1 MIRSRAKDLLFSMH
15 HRFIAIFALLCVAL
29 GGVGCASKSKS
40 KSKSKQYKEVLLPK
54 QTGSAL
60 QRRIYVETTGDEKR
74 KPKEKKK
81 ATETEPAETPPTD
94 EEEPPPPER
103 FR

>member
-1 MIRSRAKDLLFSMH
+1 MH

-29 GGVGCASKSKS
+29 GGVGCASKS

-60 QRRIYVETTGDEKR
+60 QRRIYVETTGNEKK

-81 ATETEPAETPPTD
+81 ATETEPAETPPTA
-94 EEEPPPPER
+94 EEEAPPPER

>member
-1 MIRSRAKDLLFSMH
+1 MH
-15 HRFIAIFALLCVAL
+15 HRFIAIFALFCIVL
-29 GGVGCASKSKS
+29 GGVGCASKPKS
-40 KSKSKQYKEVLLPK
+40 TQYKEVLLPK

-60 QRRIYVETTGDEKR
+60 QRRIYVETTGDEKK

-81 ATETEPAETPPTD
+81 VTETEPAETPPPD
-94 EEEPPPPER
+94 EEEAPPPER

>member
-1 MIRSRAKDLLFSMH
+1 MH
-15 HRFIAIFALLCVAL
+15 HRFIAIFALLCVVL

-40 KSKSKQYKEVLLPK
+40 KHYKEVLLPK

-60 QRRIYVETTGDEKR
+60 QRRLYIETTGEEKK

-81 ATETEPAETPPTD
+81 APKPETEPAETPPTA
-94 EEEPPPPER
+94 EEEAPPPER